1 MVPSLNLSV
10 VTMGSSVSRSTR
22 CVSGYDDAFT
32 VSLAWNAISHAFL
45 PPKDNGVQR
54 HGPREKDYA
63 SRQAQRDVNNVKP
76 RSTQREHETPPIPA
90 RAGKSVGVLPLPLQ
104 SDGRRADNIALPRAV
119 RRQRVRTEG
128 GHHLVH
134 VKALTSSVGEEAAGD
149 TSSSPTLTS
158 GDGLASP
165 STALRGEERVGKRAK
180 ETKNKNKKTLLEIGG
195 SCTCDCPFNLGF
207 GRCFD
212 VPSSDIPPG
221 GDPDMSC
228 SMLPRNSTCLSSVL
242 HRACPVLDVFGLTCA
257 LQKRVGC

>member
-1 MVPSLNLSV
+1 MVPILNLSV
-10 VTMGSSVSRSTR
+10 VAMGSSVSRSTR

-45 PPKDNGVQR
+45 PPKENGVPR

-63 SRQAQRDVNNVKP
+63 SRQAQRDVINVFP
-76 RSTQREHETPPIPA
+76 RSTQREQETPPIPA
-90 RAGKSVGVLPLPLQ
+90 RADKSVGALPLPRQ
-104 SDGRRADNIALPRAV
+104 PDGRRPNNMALSRAV

-134 VKALTSSVGEEAAGD
+134 VKALASSVGEEAAGD

-180 ETKNKNKKTLLEIGG
+180 EAKKQKQKNTA
-195 SCTCDCPFNLGF
+195 
-207 GRCFD
+207 
-212 VPSSDIPPG
+212 
-221 GDPDMSC
+221 GDRR
-228 SMLPRNSTCLSSVL
+228 LV
-242 HRACPVLDVFGLTCA
+242 HV
-257 LQKRVGC
+257 